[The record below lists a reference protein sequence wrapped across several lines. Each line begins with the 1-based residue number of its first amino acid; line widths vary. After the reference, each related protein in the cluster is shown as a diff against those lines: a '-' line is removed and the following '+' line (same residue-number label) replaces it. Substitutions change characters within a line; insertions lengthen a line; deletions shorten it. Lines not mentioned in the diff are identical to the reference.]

1 VPAVRPLIG
10 VSTSELREAKTV
22 RPLAQGEPRQHE
34 IALGLDYPE
43 VVDARGGLPVIL
55 PPIEPEGVR
64 PLVARVSG
72 LMLSGGPDL
81 HPSAYDAAVHP
92 QLGPTEPELDH
103 FELALLREA
112 DAAGMPILAIC
123 RGMQALNV
131 ARGGTLHQHLP
142 DVVGDGI
149 EHRQTVAGT
158 RPTHWI
164 TLERSSRVGATLD
177 RGRTKV
183 NSFHHQSLDDLGQ
196 GLTPVA
202 WATDGTV
209 EAVEDAS
216 RPFVIGVQWHAEAL
230 AHRPEHGR
238 LFGAFV
244 DACRRYERSARPLER
259 AA

>member
-1 VPAVRPLIG
+1 MPAPRPLIG
-10 VSTSELREAKTV
+10 VSTSELREAKAV

-43 VVDARGGLPVIL
+43 AVDARGGLPVIL

-81 HPSAYDAAVHP
+81 HPSAYGAAVHP
-92 QLGPTEPELDH
+92 RLGPTEPELDH

-142 DVVGDGI
+142 DRTDTDHNQAGSPFEPVHEVSVTRGSLL
-149 EHRQTVAGT
+149 HRLTGGG
-158 RPTHWI
+158 R
-164 TLERSSRVGATLD
+164 LD
-177 RGRTKV
+177 V
-183 NSFHHQSLDDLGQ
+183 NSNHHQAVDRLGA
-196 GLTPVA
+196 GLHACAVA
-202 WATDGTV
+202 PDSTI
-209 EAVEDAS
+209 EAVWDPTAW
-216 RPFVIGVQWHAEAL
+216 FCLGVQWHPEVL
-230 AHRPEHGR
+230 THRPEHAP
-238 LFGAFV
+238 LFESLVSAARGAP
-244 DACRRYERSARPLER
+244 ALAL